1 MIRRLLLF
9 PLLLLAA
16 CGRYSDF
23 ALPPPSGARQAITWH
38 WEDHGAPVLPLGPA
52 GSFDS
57 VDTLNPS
64 IVSVQDQLWN
74 FYSGWDGRR
83 WSTGLATSA
92 DGLTW
97 VRRPQPLWS
106 PDPAA
111 GEGRYI
117 AANGTTLYHNQQF
130 LHWYQASDPPAIRR
144 AASPD
149 GISNWVRTPAP
160 VLPPGPRGSWD
171 ERGVADPYVIAS
183 GDKLYLFYLG
193 QDRARRQRLG
203 LAVSAD
209 HGLTWTK
216 LRSNPILEL
225 GAPGTFDELGLGEP
239 AVWTSHGTWWMLYTG
254 RDRGERRKIGLASSS
269 DGIHWQRTSER
280 PLIAGTAAW
289 NSQVVCDPELL
300 LQPDGSLR
308 IWYGGGDAP
317 QPAENL
323 HGQIG
328 TGRLVPR

>member
-1 MIRRLLLF
+1 MICRLLLL

-23 ALPPPSGARQAITWH
+23 ALPPPSGARKAVTWH
-38 WEDHGAPVLPLGPA
+38 WEDHGAAVLPLGPA

-74 FYSGWDGRR
+74 FYSGWNGRR

-92 DGLTW
+92 DGLNWT
-97 VRRPQPLWS
+97 RRPQPLWS

-111 GEGRYI
+111 GEGSYI
-117 AANGTTLYHNQQF
+117 AANGTTLYRNRQF

-144 AASPD
+144 AVSAD
-149 GISNWVRTPAP
+149 GITNWVRTSTP

-171 ERGVADPYVIAS
+171 ERGVADPYVIAAA
-183 GDKLYLFYLG
+183 DKLYLFYLG

-203 LAVSAD
+203 LAVSTD
-209 HGLTWTK
+209 DGLTWTK

-254 RDRGERRKIGLASSS
+254 RDRGERRKIGLASSP

-280 PLIAGTAAW
+280 PLITGTAAW